1 MEELT
6 RRKREKLEREDFII
20 SKAEELFCRYGAE
33 KVSMDV
39 LAKES
44 EYTKRTIYRY
54 FTCKED
60 LIFAVALKGY
70 KQLLKMIKIKS
81 RNGKTGLEKIRS
93 AYYAYY
99 DFFCQYPELLKLINT
114 GEALKLGTPE
124 INLPYRQKYMDFN
137 NYLFKEL
144 IEMFISGKSDGSV
157 RSDLEMPLLALSS
170 IFSATGFFVMLS
182 MSGDS
187 YIKHFGMDK
196 EAFAKFTIEMFI
208 DSIKQR

>member
-1 MEELT
+1 MEELS
-6 RRKREKLEREDFII
+6 RHKREKLEREDSII
-20 SKAEELFCRYGAE
+20 SKAEELFCRYGVE
-33 KVSMDV
+33 KVSMDI
-39 LAKES
+39 LARES

-54 FTCKED
+54 FTGKED
-60 LIFAVALKGY
+60 LIFAVALRGY
-70 KQLLKMIKIKS
+70 KRLLKMIKTKS
-81 RNGKTGLEKIRS
+81 RDSKSGLEKVRS

-114 GEALKLGTPE
+114 GEALKLGTTE
-124 INLPYRQKYMDFN
+124 INLPYRQKYMDFD

-144 IEMFISGKSDGSV
+144 IEMFICGKSDGSI
-157 RSDLEMPLLALSS
+157 RTDLEMPQLALSS

-187 YIKHFGMDK
+187 YTKHFGMNKD
-196 EAFAKFTIEMFI
+196 AFAKFTIEMFI